1 MFKVGSELNVK
12 GVRVWCMRTALLYHE
27 PERGKGPA
35 PGHLTSSSVLTLVP
49 ACEHAHVCA
58 LACVCVCVRARTYTL
73 SIYLYINCK

>member
-58 LACVCVCVRARTYTL
+58 LACVCARARAHIHTFYL
-73 SIYLYINCK
+73 SIHKL